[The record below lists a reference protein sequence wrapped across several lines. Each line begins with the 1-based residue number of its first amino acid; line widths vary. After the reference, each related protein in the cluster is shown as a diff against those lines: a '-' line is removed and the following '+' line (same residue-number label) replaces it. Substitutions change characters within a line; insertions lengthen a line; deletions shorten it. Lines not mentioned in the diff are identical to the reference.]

1 MDLRTGALVVLAACS
16 SKARVVEDARSAKPP
31 HDATAIQIPTGPYR
45 ADPATFANGDVQLR
59 VEWKDVPTVAR
70 ASPGRTTCGTP
81 RPPAVTPTTTWG
93 IPDAI
98 VMIDVD
104 HGKPLTDPQARV
116 VLEHCG
122 LSPRIAIAGANVTVA
137 SAADA
142 PAQLSFTR
150 TQVARTLEVRPPD
163 KTQPLAVQLPITGH
177 EVAIALAAD
186 AIFTVGY
193 ADESAAI
200 VAATTP
206 YYGVTEANG
215 QIVLRDV
222 PVGTFAVAALIPARA
237 GQPARAGKGTVTVTA
252 NALAEVTIDVTPAP

>member
-1 MDLRTGALVVLAACS
+1 VELRRAALLVLAACS
-16 SKARVVEDARSAKPP
+16 SKARAVEDARSAKPVP
-31 HDATAIQIPTGPYR
+31 RDAAIEVPKGPYR
-45 ADPATFANGDVQLR
+45 TEAGAFAKGDVQIR

-70 ASPGRTTCGTP
+70 ASPGRTACGTP

-104 HGKPLTDPQARV
+104 HGVAMVDPQARV

-122 LSPRIAIAGANVTVA
+122 LSPRVALAGASVMVA

-150 TQVARTLEVRPPD
+150 TQPARPLEVRPPD
-163 KTQPLAVQLPITGH
+163 KTQPLAIQLPITGH
-177 EVAIALAAD
+177 EVSVPLAAN
-186 AIFTVGY
+186 AIYTLGY
-193 ADESAAI
+193 ADESVAI
-200 VAATTP
+200 IAPTTP
-206 YYGVTEANG
+206 YYGVTEATG

-237 GQPARAGKGTVTVTA
+237 GQPARAAKATVTVAA
-252 NALAEVTIDVTPAP
+252 NALAEVTVDVTP